1 MGAMG
6 NRMRP
11 GRRTA
16 SRAAVRSEHR
26 GFAWLFVL
34 IMLAVASAAGA
45 VVAQRW
51 SDQTSREKERQL
63 LRIGNAYARA
73 LAEYRASS
81 LGTDKRYPPTLEQLL
96 LDTRPVVTRRHLRT
110 LYADPMTGKADWVLV
125 HDARG
130 DIMGVRSRSEQR
142 PWARVAQSLE
152 YADVPA
158 AERYSDWIFVP
169 RSPS

>member
-1 MGAMG
+1 
-6 NRMRP
+6 
-11 GRRTA
+11 
-16 SRAAVRSEHR
+16 
-26 GFAWLFVL
+26 
-34 IMLAVASAAGA
+34 MLAVASAAGA

-81 LGTDKRYPPTLEQLL
+81 PGTDKRYPPTLEQLL
-96 LDTRPVVTRRHLRT
+96 LDTRFVGTRRHLRT

-125 HDARG
+125 RDARG
-130 DIMGVRSRSEQR
+130 DIMGVRSQSEQR

-152 YADVPA
+152 FIDVPA